1 MNIGEKIGKA
11 IKKIK
16 NKLIVSF
23 ILWLILV
30 VVFVAPLAN
39 SIHEGMLVGNLGIN
53 GGAAWEAFFAGIAK
67 YIVNPFLALGQAL
80 SGSTDGMFFSVLW
93 KFTLVYIFAVTIG
106 ITKALPKH
114 EYDGIEN
121 GSSDWCINGE
131 EYKTLSNKKGII
143 LAEKEYLP
151 TDKRGNVNVLV
162 VGRIWC
168 W

>member
-106 ITKALPKH
+106 I
-114 EYDGIEN
+114 
-121 GSSDWCINGE
+121 
-131 EYKTLSNKKGII
+131 I

-162 VGRIWC
+162 VGRFRC

>member
-1 MNIGEKIGKA
+1 MNIWEKIGKA

-30 VVFVAPLAN
+30 IVLVAPLAN
-39 SIHEGMLVGNLGIN
+39 SIYEGLLVGPLGIN
-53 GGAAWEAFFAGIAK
+53 GGPAWEAFFNGIAK
-67 YIVNPFLALGQAL
+67 YIMNPFVALGNAL
-80 SGSTDGMFFSVLW
+80 LGETNGIFFSTLW
-93 KFTLVYIFAVTIG
+93 KFSLVYIFAITIG

-121 GSSDWCINGE
+121 GSSDWCVNGE

-143 LAEKEYLP
+143 LAEREYLP
-151 TDKRGNVNVLV
+151 VDKRGNVNVLV
-162 VGRIWC
+162 VGRIRC